1 MEKLRS
7 GSVVEGY
14 VLTEMIG
21 AGGFATVYKA
31 QAVSGSGAYGPVVA
45 VKILHPRRAERSE
58 VTRFRDE
65 AKTIL
70 ALQHQYIIKVHTFK
84 EYDENFLIFMEYVD
98 TDLKRFVLR
107 RPFKLE
113 EILSILKKAAQG
125 LQYAHSRG
133 VVHRD
138 FNPTNVLVSWS
149 LETLRITDFGIAGRS
164 NPLWRNL
171 LPGTPDPKSGTR
183 GYFAPE
189 QYNGHYDERTD
200 IYAFG
205 RTIRSLFYHSNLPL
219 PARMAKIVEIATKTE
234 PEERYQSMTELLFA
248 LEMFASEP
256 EPDTWQVQNVL
267 ATSTS
272 FSPPK
277 NHSVS
282 RSNQLAERL
291 AQGRDFV
298 IRLANQE
305 YKVDLLR
312 AELSGELVFTLVDR
326 NEVLRT
332 QVLQSAGE
340 VVFEENSHLL
350 VCGATIRVADNRT
363 LVASHFQ
370 QPVAERR
377 KSHRVHFSVSGEV
390 VLPGFFR
397 ANSVK
402 VTVLNLSKNGAR
414 LKVSQALRLDKD
426 YDLQLNL
433 AGKTCQGKFVILSS
447 QEKDGFYFY
456 SIRFTEMSE
465 RDARRIEDYV
475 EEISRGVKPQRE
487 IY

>member
-1 MEKLRS
+1 MGKLRS

-45 VKILHPRRAERSE
+45 VKILHPRRAERFE
-58 VTRFRDE
+58 VGRFRDE

-84 EYDENFLIFMEYVD
+84 EYEENFLIFMEYVD

-113 EILSILKKAAQG
+113 EILSVLKRAAQG

-171 LPGTPDPKSGTR
+171 LPGTPDTKSGTK

-205 RTIRSLFYHSNLPL
+205 RTMRSLFHHSNLPL
-219 PARMAKIVEIATKTE
+219 PPRIAKIVEIATKAE
-234 PEERYQSMTELLFA
+234 PEERYQSMSELLFA
-248 LEMFASEP
+248 LEMFTSEP
-256 EPDTWQVQNVL
+256 EPDIWQVQNVMGTT
-267 ATSTS
+267 TS
-272 FSPPK
+272 PLK
-277 NHSVS
+277 NQSAS
-282 RSNQLAERL
+282 KTNQVAERV
-291 AQGRDFV
+291 AQGRNFI

-312 AELSGELVFTLVDR
+312 AELSGELVFSLADR

-340 VVFEENSHLL
+340 VVFEENSQFL

-370 QPVAERR
+370 QPLAERR
-377 KSHRVHFSVSGEV
+377 SYHRINFSVSGEV

-402 VTVLNLSKNGAR
+402 VTVLNLSKVGAR

-456 SIRFTEMSE
+456 SVRFTEMSE

-475 EEISRGVKPQRE
+475 EEISCGVKPQRE